1 MGRHAPNTRLLVAND
16 NSRSRADVR
25 VSFQPLDERVMRTA
39 AEVFLQLLDG
49 HLPAVND
56 NDGG

>member
-16 NSRSRADVR
+16 NSPTRANVR
-25 VSFQPLDERVMRTA
+25 VSFRSLDERVMRTA

-49 HLPAVND
+49 NLPAAND
-56 NDGG
+56 N